1 MTSRAIALWL
11 LLALVA
17 PAHALT
23 LLTEENAPLNYTDKG
38 KVTGFS
44 TEVLE
49 EMGRR
54 AKIPM
59 TIEVLDWKVAYER
72 AQSAKDTCIYSTAR
86 LENRERIFRWVGP
99 VAYTRWGVYGKQGF
113 SAPVKSIA
121 DLKPFRIGGVVYD
134 AKTEFLKQSGVTN
147 ISEVTED
154 RMNPPKLT
162 TDRKAVDRIDLW
174 VTTVANAKN
183 IAAKA
188 GVTDLK
194 LVYVVREAE
203 SFLAC
208 SPATASATTK
218 ALDDALQSMRKDKS
232 WNRIADKYDVK

>member
-11 LLALVA
+11 ALALVA

-44 TEVLE
+44 TEVIE

-54 AKIPM
+54 SKIPM

-72 AQSAKDTCIYSTAR
+72 AQSAKDTCLYSTAR
-86 LENRERIFRWVGP
+86 LENRERIFKWVGP
-99 VAYTRWGVYGKQGF
+99 VAYTRWAVYGKEGF
-113 SAPVKSIA
+113 SAPVKAIS
-121 DLKPFRIGGVVYD
+121 DLKPFRIGGIVYD
-134 AKTEFLKQSGVTN
+134 AKTEFLKQSGITN
-147 ISEVTED
+147 IVEAKED

-162 TDRKAVDRIDLW
+162 LDRKEIDRIDLW
-174 VTTVANAKN
+174 ITTMAHAKKVAEQ
-183 IAAKA
+183 A
-188 GVTDLK
+188 GVKDVK
-194 LVYVVREAE
+194 LVYMVREVE

-208 SPATASATTK
+208 SPATPTATTK
-218 ALDDALQSMRKDKS
+218 ALDEALQSMRKDKS